1 MASLRKRGRVWY
13 FSFIDQDGRP
23 SERKGCP
30 DKRVTEELARA
41 AESEA
46 ARIKAGLVDT
56 KELARIVHSGHPL
69 DDHFTEYRASLIAKG
84 ATEKHA
90 NLASYRFRRVAS
102 VAKIDDYRS
111 RPRTRPRGF
120 EGPL

>member
-1 MASLRKRGRVWY
+1 MNARDALTS
-13 FSFIDQDGRP
+13 
-23 SERKGCP
+23 
-30 DKRVTEELARA
+30 VTEELARA

-90 NLASYRFRRVAS
+90 NLASYRSRRVAS
-102 VAKIDDYRS
+102 VAKIDRLPIS
-111 RPRTRPRGF
+111 TPNASKR
-120 EGPL
+120 L

>member
-69 DDHFTEYRASLIAKG
+69 EDHFPARPIGRNQTGTLDRLRNTKRLRPSVLPSLTILLKKQDFPG
-84 ATEKHA
+84 
-90 NLASYRFRRVAS
+90 
-102 VAKIDDYRS
+102 
-111 RPRTRPRGF
+111 
-120 EGPL
+120 